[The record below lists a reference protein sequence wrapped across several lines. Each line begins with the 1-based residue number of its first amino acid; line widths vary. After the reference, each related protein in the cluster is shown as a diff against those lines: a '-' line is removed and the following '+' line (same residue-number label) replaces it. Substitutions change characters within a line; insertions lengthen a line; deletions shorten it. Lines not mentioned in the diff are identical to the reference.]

1 MGGGGPSACSSV
13 DLVDGLGLGAGAAGR
28 GFLCALAVNPAGTM
42 QYGSDRT
49 TATLTNRKIFIEIE
63 RNSFGVALK
72 VQR

>member
-13 DLVDGLGLGAGAAGR
+13 DLVVGLGLGAGAAGR